1 MLPWTDPEI
10 EGFYFSIILTPVPFS
25 GTLEP
30 AEHDA
35 YETVLNELKLEGFTG
50 DGQLLEDINRPGEL
64 AFSVLTHASDD
75 LDAAIIFSKE
85 FGVTV
90 EIQRVYQDGTENS
103 VSNSSAP
110 RLDRPGWWRDETR
123 VGASTSELI
132 HTARSFPSSDSDPK
146 GAGIVRFKESYDR
159 QMRWRVRRGG
169 FRPGELQETT
179 AAIFQ
184 RVNATTDD
192 PPAKLVERM
201 HLLQQAGL
209 AKGFSDVVRGPL
221 YELADLPDD
230 GSNSSLIL
238 VHMLTTP
245 EESAQ
250 MLAQAAPHGERNMAY
265 RRHLAALKDEPTS
278 TNPVDAFAARVRNLP
293 DREHVELLATIDK
306 PAPAGLYRGHPPTP
320 DT

>member
-10 EGFYFSIILTPVPFS
+10 ESFYLSITLTPVPFS
-25 GTLEP
+25 GTLDP
-30 AEHDA
+30 ADREA
-35 YETVLNELKLEGFTG
+35 YETVLSELKLDGFTG
-50 DGQLLEDINRPGEL
+50 DGKLLEDINHREVL
-64 AFSVLTHASDD
+64 AFAVLTHASDD

-110 RLDRPGWWRDETR
+110 RLDRPDWCRGETR

-132 HTARSFPSSDSDPK
+132 HTARSFPSPDCDPQQN
-146 GAGIVRFKESYDR
+146 GIARFKESYDR

-184 RVNATTDD
+184 RVN
-192 PPAKLVERM
+192 LVERVNSL
-201 HLLQQAGL
+201 HQAGL
-209 AKGFSDVVRGPL
+209 AKGLADVIRGPL
-221 YELADLPDD
+221 YESAGVPDD
-230 GSNSSLIL
+230 GHNPSLIV

-245 EESAQ
+245 EECAQ
-250 MLAQAAPHGERNMAY
+250 MLSQATPHGERNMAY
-265 RRHLAALKDEPTS
+265 RQHLAALKAEPTS

-293 DREHVELLATIDK
+293 APERFELLATIDE
-306 PAPAGLYRGHPPTP
+306 PAPAVLYRRHPPTP
-320 DT
+320 ET